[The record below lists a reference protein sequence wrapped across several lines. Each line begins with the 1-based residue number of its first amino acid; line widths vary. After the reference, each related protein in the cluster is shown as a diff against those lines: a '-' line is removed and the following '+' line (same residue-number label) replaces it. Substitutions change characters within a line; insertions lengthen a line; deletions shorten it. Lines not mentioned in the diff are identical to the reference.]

1 MIKSFRPLSDMVLV
15 QRLEAETSTPGGIR
29 LPVRSVE
36 KPNRGKVI
44 KVGPGKLLDNGLVK
58 KMEVKEGDLVLFTPS
73 KIADVTIEGEK
84 YLIMSEVSIIA
95 VVEE

>member
-1 MIKSFRPLSDMVLV
+1 MIKSFTPVSDMVLV
-15 QRLEAETSTPGGIR
+15 QRLEAQTATPGGIF
-29 LPVRSVE
+29 LPTGSVE

-44 KVGPGKLLDNGLVK
+44 KAGPGRVLDNGMIR

-84 YLIMSEVSIIA
+84 YLIMSEASIIA
-95 VVEE
+95 IIEE